1 MKDWIQNYCDLLTK
15 ILSLLCSLVDS
26 SAEKP
31 AQESSSPGGGWGW
44 GGWTSVLSHATA
56 SVTSGLSSV
65 IATVETSLG
74 VPDPE
79 EIARKVKAE
88 EKLVQEK
95 RAEAKTQETLAENKS
110 ESKNE
115 NEGLWV
121 TIMYACFVQWNLD
134 LTKYQETGEIGS
146 LYQGFVILKTLM

>member
-1 MKDWIQNYCDLLTK
+1 MLFFSIC
-15 ILSLLCSLVDS
+15 S

-31 AQESSSPGGGWGW
+31 AQESSSSGGGWGW
-44 GGWTSVLSHATA
+44 GGWTSMLSHATA

-65 IATVETSLG
+65 IETVETSLG

-95 RAEAKTQETLAENKS
+95 RAEAKTQEAKTQEAKTQEASAEDKS

-115 NEGLWV
+115 NENEGLWV
-121 TIMYACFVQWNLD
+121 TDLYACLNALQYTENATWPCGG
-134 LTKYQETGEIGS
+134 TKFLFEC
-146 LYQGFVILKTLM
+146 

>member
-1 MKDWIQNYCDLLTK
+1 M
-15 ILSLLCSLVDS
+15 
-26 SAEKP
+26 
-31 AQESSSPGGGWGW
+31 
-44 GGWTSVLSHATA
+44 LSHATA

-65 IATVETSLG
+65 IETVETSLG

-95 RAEAKTQETLAENKS
+95 RAEAKTQETPAENKS
-110 ESKNE
+110 ESENE

-121 TIMYACFVQWNLD
+121 TDMYALCYKLNIKCCFYNSVSG
-134 LTKYQETGEIGS
+134 Y
-146 LYQGFVILKTLM
+146 

>member
-1 MKDWIQNYCDLLTK
+1 M
-15 ILSLLCSLVDS
+15 
-26 SAEKP
+26 
-31 AQESSSPGGGWGW
+31 
-44 GGWTSVLSHATA
+44 LSHATA

-65 IATVETSLG
+65 IETVETSLG

-95 RAEAKTQETLAENKS
+95 RAEVKTQEAKTQEASAEDTS
-110 ESKNE
+110 ESKNENE

-121 TIMYACFVQWNLD
+121 TDLYACLNALQVKYTENTTWPCGG
-134 LTKYQETGEIGS
+134 TKFLFEC
-146 LYQGFVILKTLM
+146 

>member
-1 MKDWIQNYCDLLTK
+1 M
-15 ILSLLCSLVDS
+15 
-26 SAEKP
+26 
-31 AQESSSPGGGWGW
+31 
-44 GGWTSVLSHATA
+44 LSHATA

-65 IATVETSLG
+65 IETVETSLG

-95 RAEAKTQETLAENKS
+95 KGEAKTQETPAENKT

-115 NEGLWV
+115 NENEGL
-121 TIMYACFVQWNLD
+121 
-134 LTKYQETGEIGS
+134 
-146 LYQGFVILKTLM
+146 